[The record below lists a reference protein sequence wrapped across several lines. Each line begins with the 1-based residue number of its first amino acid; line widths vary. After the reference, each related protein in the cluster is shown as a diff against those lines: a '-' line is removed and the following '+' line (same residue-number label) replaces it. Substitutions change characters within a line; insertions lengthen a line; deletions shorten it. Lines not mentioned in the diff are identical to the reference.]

1 MSTPSQSQG
10 TPVTD
15 TRQEEVDAHPTTPA
29 PRPPGRSGSGYGV
42 ISLCLA
48 AAAFVTAPFLLLI
61 PVAVRSPQRHI
72 SDTKTA
78 EKGKGG

>member
-1 MSTPSQSQG
+1 MSTPSQPQG

-15 TRQEEVDAHPTTPA
+15 TRQEEVDAYPTTPA

-48 AAAFVTAPFLLLI
+48 AAAFVNAPFLLLI
-61 PVAVRSPQRHI
+61 PVAGFILAGLAVAGVVWHGSV
-72 SDTKTA
+72 
-78 EKGKGG
+78 